1 MDVIVIGYLVVS
13 VVAVVIGYALVRAID
28 FGFTKAED
36 VRRHK
41 FRKDEIKCYHKAQG
55 RMAMDVTK
63 SINDKMLEMFK
74 NMGDL

>member
-1 MDVIVIGYLVVS
+1 MDVLFIAYLGICVA
-13 VVAVVIGYALVRAID
+13 AVVIGYALVRAID
-28 FGFTKAED
+28 FKFTEAED

-63 SINDKMLEMFK
+63 SINDKMFEMFK